1 MEIVKIRKINEAFM
15 KIEADQGVMRDISE
29 HFTFFADNYK
39 FMQRYK
45 IGMWDGKIRLLNLLT
60 GKIYVGLLPRVLEV
74 CKSLNYK
81 VVFDDVNDFTPN
93 SITKSDLEAWVKT
106 LNLPFNPRDY
116 QFKSLHDMVN
126 RKRMVV
132 LSPTGSGK
140 SLIIYMFIRWF
151 LSEYP
156 NEKLML
162 VVPNVHLVNQ
172 MYHDFEDY
180 SSKNLWNVEK
190 YCKKIYSGQ
199 DKSFESSIIITTW
212 QSVYKLKPTKFTP
225 FKAVIS
231 DECHLA
237 KATSLI
243 AILEKMKN
251 AEYRFGTT
259 GTLDDINLNELTLC
273 GLFGDVKRH
282 VTTKTLI
289 ENKHLSSFRIKY
301 ITLKYPDDECKVVC
315 KMDYND
321 EINYILDHE
330 KRNKFLKNLCKHL
343 TGNTLILYTYVEKH
357 GSVLSDILSDIE
369 DKETFFI
376 HGGVNPTLR
385 EEIRKDVES
394 KDNCLIVAS
403 YGTFSTGVNI
413 KNLHNVIFASPTKS
427 KVRSLQSIGRGLR
440 LGENKDGCILFDIC
454 DDFCVKRKSNY
465 MVKHGNERLK
475 IYYKENFDIEMVNV
489 KFTGNK

>member
-1 MEIVKIRKINEAFM
+1 M
-15 KIEADQGVMRDISE
+15 KIEADRGVMHDISE

-45 IGMWDGKIRLLNLLT
+45 IGMWDGKIRLLNILT
-60 GKIYVGLLPRVLEV
+60 GRIYVGLLPKVLEV
-74 CKSLNYK
+74 CESLNYK
-81 VVFDDVNDFTPN
+81 VVFDNVDDFSPN
-93 SITKSDLEAWVKT
+93 SITKSDLEEWVKT
-106 LNLPFNPRDY
+106 LNLPFKPRDY
-116 QFKSLHDMVN
+116 QMSSLYDMVT

-151 LSEYP
+151 LSEHP

-162 VVPNVHLVNQ
+162 VVPNVSLVHQ
-172 MYHDFEDY
+172 MYNDFEEY
-180 SSKNLWNVEK
+180 SSKNLWNTENF
-190 YCKKIYSGQ
+190 CQKIYSGQ
-199 DKSFESSIIITTW
+199 DKNFESNIIITTW
-212 QSVYKLKPTKFTP
+212 QSIYKLKPIKFSP

-243 AILEKMKN
+243 SILEKMKN

-282 VTTKTLI
+282 VTTKALI
-289 ENKHLSSFRIKY
+289 DNKHLSSFRIKY
-301 ITLKYPDDECKVVC
+301 ITLRYPENERKAVS
-315 KMDYND
+315 KMDYMS
-321 EINYILDHE
+321 EVEYILDHD

-357 GSVLSDILSDIE
+357 GSILSDILKDIE
-369 DKETFFI
+369 DKEVFFI
-376 HGGVNPTLR
+376 HGGINATIR
-385 EEIRKDVES
+385 EQIRKDVED

-413 KNLHNVIFASPTKS
+413 RNLHNVVFASPTKS

-454 DDFCVKRKSNY
+454 DDFSTKRKSNY

-475 IYYKENFDIEMVNV
+475 IYYKENFDIETINIT
-489 KFTGNK
+489 FTAE

>member
-1 MEIVKIRKINEAFM
+1 M
-15 KIEADQGVMRDISE
+15 
-29 HFTFFADNYK
+29 
-39 FMQRYK
+39 
-45 IGMWDGKIRLLNLLT
+45 
-60 GKIYVGLLPRVLEV
+60 LEV

-81 VVFDDVNDFTPN
+81 VVFENIDDFTPN
-93 SITKSDLEAWVKT
+93 SITKSDLEDWVKT
-106 LNLPFNPRDY
+106 LNLPFSPRDY
-116 QFKSLHDMVN
+116 QMKSLYDMVKN
-126 RKRMVV
+126 KRMVV

-156 NEKLML
+156 NDKLML
-162 VVPNVHLVNQ
+162 VVPNVSLVHQ
-172 MYHDFEDY
+172 IYYDFEEY
-180 SSKNLWNVEK
+180 SSENLWDVK
-190 YCKKIYSGQ
+190 KFCQKIYSGQ
-199 DKSFESSIIITTW
+199 DKSFESNIIITTW
-212 QSVYKLKPTKFTP
+212 QSIYKLPPSKFSV
-225 FKAVIS
+225 FKGIIS

-243 AILEKMKN
+243 SILEKTKN

-289 ENKHLSSFRIKY
+289 DSNHLSSFRIKY
-301 ITLKYPDDECKVVC
+301 ITLKYPDDECKEVC
-315 KMDYND
+315 KMDYTD

-330 KRNKFLKNLCKHL
+330 KRNKFIKNLCKHL

-357 GSVLSDILSDIE
+357 GSLLSDILSDIE

-376 HGGVNPTLR
+376 HGGVNAAIR
-385 EEIRKDVES
+385 EEIRKDVEN

-440 LGENKDGCILFDIC
+440 LGDNKDGCILFDIC
-454 DDFCVKRKSNY
+454 DNFCTKRKSNY

-489 KFTGNK
+489 TFTGNK

>member
-1 MEIVKIRKINEAFM
+1 MVKN
-15 KIEADQGVMRDISE
+15 
-29 HFTFFADNYK
+29 
-39 FMQRYK
+39 
-45 IGMWDGKIRLLNLLT
+45 
-60 GKIYVGLLPRVLEV
+60 
-74 CKSLNYK
+74 
-81 VVFDDVNDFTPN
+81 
-93 SITKSDLEAWVKT
+93 
-106 LNLPFNPRDY
+106 
-116 QFKSLHDMVN
+116 
-126 RKRMVV
+126 KRMVV

-156 NEKLML
+156 NDKLML

-172 MYHDFEDY
+172 IYYDFEEY
-180 SSKNLWNVEK
+180 SSKNSWNVEK
-190 YCKKIYSGQ
+190 FCHKIYSGQ
-199 DKSFESSIIITTW
+199 DKSFESNVIITTW
-212 QSVYKLKPTKFTP
+212 QSIYKLPPSKFSV
-225 FKAVIS
+225 FKGIIS

-243 AILEKMKN
+243 SILEKAKN

-259 GTLDDINLNELTLC
+259 GTLDDINLNELTLF
-273 GLFGDVKRH
+273 GLFGDARRH

-289 ENKHLSSFRIKY
+289 DSNHLSSFRIKY
-301 ITLKYPDDECKVVC
+301 ITLKYPDQECKEVC
-315 KMDYND
+315 KMDYTD
-321 EINYILDHE
+321 EIDYILDHE
-330 KRNKFLKNLCKHL
+330 KRNKFIKNLCKHL

-357 GSVLSDILSDIE
+357 GSLLSDILSEIE
-369 DKETFFI
+369 GKETFFI
-376 HGGVNPTLR
+376 HGGVNADIR
-385 EEIRKDVES
+385 EEIRKDVEK

-440 LGENKDGCILFDIC
+440 LGDNKDGCVLFDIC
-454 DDFCVKRKSNY
+454 DNFCTKRKSNY

-489 KFTGNK
+489 TFTEK

>member
-1 MEIVKIRKINEAFM
+1 MEIIKIRKLNEAFM

-60 GKIYVGLLPRVLEV
+60 GQIYVGLIPRVLEV

-81 VVFDDVNDFTPN
+81 VVFENIDDFAPN
-93 SITKSDLEAWVKT
+93 SITKYDLEDWVKT
-106 LNLPFNPRDY
+106 LNLPFIPRDY
-116 QFKSLHDMVN
+116 QFKSLYDMVKN
-126 RKRMVV
+126 KRMVV

-156 NEKLML
+156 DEKLML
-162 VVPNVHLVNQ
+162 VVPNVSLVHQ
-172 MYHDFEDY
+172 MYHDFEEY
-180 SSKNLWNVEK
+180 SRKNLWNVEK
-190 YCKKIYSGQ
+190 YCQKIYSGQ
-199 DKSFESSIIITTW
+199 EKEFESNIVITTW
-212 QSVYKLKPTKFTP
+212 QSIYKLPPSKFFV
-225 FKAVIS
+225 FKGIIS

-243 AILEKMKN
+243 SILEKSKN

-259 GTLDDINLNELTLC
+259 GTLDDININELTLC
-273 GLFGDVKRH
+273 GLFGEVKSH

-289 ENKHLSSFRIKY
+289 DNKQLSSFRIKY
-301 ITLKYPDDECKVVC
+301 ITLKYPEEQCKEVS
-315 KMDYND
+315 KMEYVD
-321 EINYILDHE
+321 EIDYILDHE

-357 GSVLSDILSDIE
+357 GIVLSDIFSDIE
-369 DKETFFI
+369 GKEVFFI
-376 HGGVNPTLR
+376 HGGVNATLR
-385 EEIRKDVES
+385 EDIRKDVEG

-413 KNLHNVIFASPTKS
+413 KNLHNVVFASPTKS

-440 LGENKDGCILFDIC
+440 LGDNKDGCILFDIC
-454 DDFCVKRKSNY
+454 DDFSTKRKTNY
-465 MVKHGNERLK
+465 MVKHGIERLK
-475 IYYKENFDIEMVNV
+475 IYYKENFDIEMVNI
-489 KFTGNK
+489 KFVEK

>member
-45 IGMWDGKIRLLNLLT
+45 IGMWDGKIRLLNILT

-74 CKSLNYK
+74 CETLNYK
-81 VVFDDVNDFTPN
+81 VVFEDVDDFSPN
-93 SITKSDLEAWVKT
+93 TITISDLEDWVKT
-106 LNLPFNPRDY
+106 LNLPFTPRDY
-116 QFKSLHDMVN
+116 QMSSLHDMVT

-151 LSEYP
+151 LSEHP

-162 VVPNVHLVNQ
+162 VVPNVSLVHQ
-172 MYHDFEDY
+172 MHQDFEEY
-180 SSKNLWNVEK
+180 SSKNSWDTEK
-190 YCKKIYSGQ
+190 YCQKVYSGQ
-199 DKSFESSIIITTW
+199 DKNFQSSVIITTW
-212 QSVYKLKPTKFTP
+212 QSVYKLRPVKFAP

-243 AILEKMKN
+243 AILEKMRN

-282 VTTKTLI
+282 VTTKALI
-289 ENKHLSSFRIKY
+289 DSKHLSPFRIKY
-301 ITLKYPDDECKVVC
+301 ITLKYPENECKVVS
-315 KMDYND
+315 KMDYMG
-321 EINYILDHE
+321 EVNYILDHE

-357 GSVLSDILSDIE
+357 GSVLSDILEDIE
-369 DKETFFI
+369 GKEVFFI
-376 HGGVNPTLR
+376 HGGINASIR
-385 EEIRKDVES
+385 EDIRNDVEG

>member
-1 MEIVKIRKINEAFM
+1 MEIVKIRKLNETFM
-15 KIEADQGVMRDISE
+15 KIESDQGVMRDISE

-60 GKIYVGLLPRVLEV
+60 GQIYVGLLPRVLEV
-74 CKSLNYK
+74 CKFLNYK
-81 VVFDDVNDFTPN
+81 VIFENIDDFTPN
-93 SITKSDLEAWVKT
+93 SITKSEVENWVKT
-106 LNLPFNPRDY
+106 LCLPFTPRDY
-116 QFKSLHDMVN
+116 QMKSLYDMIKN
-126 RKRMVV
+126 KRMVV

-172 MYHDFEDY
+172 MYHDFEEY
-180 SSKNLWNVEK
+180 SSKNLWNVENF
-190 YCKKIYSGQ
+190 CQKIYSGQ
-199 DKSFESSIIITTW
+199 NKSFESDVIITTW
-212 QSVYKLKPTKFTP
+212 QSIYKLHSSNFTP
-225 FKAVIS
+225 FKCVIS

-243 AILEKMKN
+243 SILEKSKN

-259 GTLDDINLNELTLC
+259 GTLDDINLNELTLS

-282 VTTKTLI
+282 VTTKELI
-289 ENKHLSSFRIKY
+289 ENKQLSSFRIKY
-301 ITLKYPDDECKVVC
+301 ITLKYPEDECREVS

-321 EINYILDHE
+321 EINYILDHQ

-357 GSVLSDILSDIE
+357 GSVLSNIFSDIE
-369 DKETFFI
+369 DKEVFFI
-376 HGGVNPTLR
+376 HGGVNASIR
-385 EEIRKDVES
+385 EDIRKDVEQ
-394 KDNCLIVAS
+394 KENCIIVAS

-427 KVRSLQSIGRGLR
+427 KIRSLQSIGRGLR

-454 DDFCVKRKSNY
+454 DDFCTKRKSNY

-489 KFTGNK
+489 KFIEK